1 MTKVERAEKWFSN
14 IPDAELIGIELKME
28 ISGKIAKKMMII
40 LFSVLALELILLWLV
55 SGGEILT
62 QTADI
67 LNSLAEGNHTRYHY
81 RGLALFGAPVC
92 LPVFIIPFLLASL
105 YKNKRLQYEA
115 MKIVKNIKNSNTK
128 QA

>member
-1 MTKVERAEKWFSN
+1 MTKEEQAEKWFSN

-28 ISGKIAKKMMII
+28 LSGKIAKKMMII

-62 QTADI
+62 NTADI
-67 LNSLAEGNHTRYHY
+67 LNSLAKGNHTRNHY
-81 RGLALFGAPVC
+81 QGFAILGALVC

-105 YKNKRLQYEA
+105 YKNKRLQSEVA
-115 MKIVKNIKNSNTK
+115 KIVKNIKNSNTK